1 MFHLIWVLELLFKY
15 KHTIFVHKM
24 KEKEILKEYL
34 PERSINQV
42 MKWIVQKNVHLKITK
57 NRRSKLGDYR
67 PPINYS
73 NHRIS
78 INHNLNPFAF
88 LITFVHEMA
97 HLNVWESYKNK
108 VSPHGIEWKTEYRGL
123 MNIILDN
130 NIFPEDIYKV
140 LSKSIVNSKASSSS
154 DLKLSRMLKKYD
166 KHKTVTHLEDL
177 PENTIF
183 QIENGGKFEKGIK
196 KRTRYLCLN
205 LQNKN
210 QYLFHPLTPIKEV
223 KN

>member
-1 MFHLIWVLELLFKY
+1 
-15 KHTIFVHKM
+15 M

-67 PPINYS
+67 PPVNHS

-88 LITFVHEMA
+88 LITFVHELA
-97 HLNVWESYKNK
+97 HLNVWESDKNA
-108 VSPHGIEWKTEYRGL
+108 VSPHGIEWKTEYRSL
-123 MNIILDN
+123 MNTILED
-130 NIFPEDIYKV
+130 NIFPDDIREV

-154 DLKLSRMLKKYD
+154 DLKLSRILKKYD
-166 KHKTVTHLEDL
+166 KYKLVTHLEDL
-177 PENTIF
+177 HENAIF
-183 QIENGGKFEKGIK
+183 QIENGNKFKKGIK

-205 LQNKN
+205 LQNKK
-210 QYLFHPLTPIKEV
+210 QYLFHPLTPIQGGKR
-223 KN
+223 